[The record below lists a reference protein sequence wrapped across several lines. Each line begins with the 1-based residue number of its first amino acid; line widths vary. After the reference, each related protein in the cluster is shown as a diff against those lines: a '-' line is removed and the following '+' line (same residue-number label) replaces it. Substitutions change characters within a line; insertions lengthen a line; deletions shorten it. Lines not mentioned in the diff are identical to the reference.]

1 VKTREEEILEWVK
14 GPNVL
19 DVGCT
24 DHVVRGGSV
33 YWLHKYLSDN
43 FPDTV
48 GIDISEENLQR
59 MRSIGYKNLFNMDAE
74 SFSFDQS
81 FDTIVAGELIEHLSN
96 PGKFLERA
104 HTHLSPNGRLIITTQ
119 YPFTLLHI
127 LYAYLKYP
135 KTCQNPEH
143 TCWFCVENM
152 KNLVARYGFK
162 ENHFDLIM
170 DYRLDNSSWKFKL
183 FARLLIAFR
192 FFIPKMM
199 RSNTMLFV
207 LERV

>member
-1 VKTREEEILEWVK
+1 VKTREEEILKWVK

-24 DHVVRGGSV
+24 DHIVRGGSV

-43 FPDTV
+43 FPNTV
-48 GIDISEENLQR
+48 GIDISETNLEQ
-59 MRSIGYKNLFNMDAE
+59 MRSLGYTNLFNMDAE
-74 SFSFDQS
+74 SFSLDQR

-96 PGKFLERA
+96 PGQFLERA
-104 HTHLSPNGRLIITTQ
+104 RTHLSPTGRLIITTQ

-152 KNLVARYGFK
+152 KNLVSRYGFK
-162 ENHFDLIM
+162 EYYSDLLM
-170 DYRLDNSSWKFKL
+170 DYRLDNTSWKFRL
-183 FARLLIAFR
+183 FAKLLIALR
-192 FFIPKMM
+192 FFIPKRL

-207 LERV
+207 LELV

>member
-1 VKTREEEILEWVK
+1 MKTREEEILNWVK
-14 GPNVL
+14 GPNIL

-33 YWLHKYLSDN
+33 YWLHKYLSDR
-43 FPDTV
+43 FPNTV
-48 GIDISEENLQR
+48 GIDISESNLEQ
-59 MRSIGYKNLFNMDAE
+59 MRSLGYKNLFNMDAE
-74 SFSFDQS
+74 SFSFDQR

-96 PGKFLERA
+96 PGKFLEQA
-104 HTHLSPNGRLIITTQ
+104 HTHLSSNGRLIITTQ

-152 KNLVARYGFK
+152 KNLVARHGFK
-162 ENHFDLIM
+162 EYHFDLLM
-170 DYRLDNSSWKFKL
+170 DYRLDNSSWKFRL
-183 FARLLIAFR
+183 FARLLIALR
-192 FFIPKMM
+192 FFIPKNM

-207 LERV
+207 LEPV

>member
-1 VKTREEEILEWVK
+1 MKTREEEILEWVK